1 MGTATALLKVR
12 DPLDKTAPALSFAA
26 GEAPLLVT
34 QPTPL
39 VATVADQNLDEWKLE
54 IAPLGSE
61 QFRTLATG
69 QSAIDNAPLIELDP
83 NEFVNGF
90 YQLLLTARDI
100 SGRESRA
107 TAAVEVNTPAKT
119 TAYRRTETDLVWTLA
134 GVSFALARTYDSLRR
149 ETSGGAGYG
158 WSLDFRD
165 VDLQTNVPATGQEPL
180 GVFRALGEG
189 TRQYLTLPT
198 GARRFQLRAPARAGG
213 GGELLP
219 ARLGRRR
226 GRRLAAVVGPCAVGQ
241 VGHAVFRRSDGAT
254 VPSGQP
260 VLLGT

>member
-1 MGTATALLKVR
+1 M
-12 DPLDKTAPALSFAA
+12 SFAA

-198 GARRFQLRAPARAGG
+198 GCASVSTSCPSSCRW
-213 GGELLP
+213 
-219 ARLGRRR
+219 R
-226 GRRLAAVVGPCAVGQ
+226 G
-241 VGHAVFRRSDGAT
+241 
-254 VPSGQP
+254 
-260 VLLGT
+260 